1 MLIDCL
7 YFTKVFFNGICK
19 YVCPDMQLYFFS
31 YLILSAKVEP
41 RSAKVI
47 SHSPHLSCVCDTLIL
62 FSLLWLLIVHQ
73 ATMPKTEQPEL
84 FSSTLGINLI
94 INEPKSSKITNILD
108 FLNVMLSTYWFIWL
122 CHCIILLWLLNCT
135 YSTTHDLFISWSLTT
150 APRLNRKILHFFKS
164 FFKVI

>member
-108 FLNVMLSTYWFIWL
+108 FLNIMLCTYWFIWL
-122 CHCIILLWLLNCT
+122 CHCII
-135 YSTTHDLFISWSLTT
+135 
-150 APRLNRKILHFFKS
+150 
-164 FFKVI
+164 

>member
-1 MLIDCL
+1 LIAYISQKC
-7 YFTKVFFNGICK
+7 FSTAFV
-19 YVCPDMQLYFFS
+19 DMCGHRYEALFFS

-41 RSAKVI
+41 RPAKVI

-108 FLNVMLSTYWFIWL
+108 FLNIMLCTNWFIWL
-122 CHCIILLWLLNCT
+122 CHYLTLISKLHLLSNPRPLDFLVLNDGSSLKYKNIT
-135 YSTTHDLFISWSLTT
+135 LF
-150 APRLNRKILHFFKS
+150 
-164 FFKVI
+164 

>member
-7 YFTKVFFNGICK
+7 YFTKVFFNGICR
-19 YVCPDMQLYFFS
+19 YVCPDMKLYFFS

-41 RSAKVI
+41 RPAKVI

-108 FLNVMLSTYWFIWL
+108 FFKYYVVHLLIYLTVSLHYLTLITKLHLLSNPRPLDFLVLNDGSSLKYKNIT
-122 CHCIILLWLLNCT
+122 
-135 YSTTHDLFISWSLTT
+135 LF
-150 APRLNRKILHFFKS
+150 
-164 FFKVI
+164 